1 MKKLIRRTNTT
12 QDEFIRDYKTAMRYY
27 YNQNDITLPV
37 AGKSVARFEGK
48 DNQLLRSA
56 DNRVSANYHQ
66 LIVDQEVGYLVAET
80 PQIDVE
86 DEALNDYIQ
95 QTLGDQFASRLK
107 TLVIYAANAGVAW
120 LHYWKDEAG
129 KFQYGIIPSDQITP
143 IYSGDLNE
151 KLLAVRRTYKEIDP
165 GDGSTYTVY
174 EYWDE
179 TGCTVF
185 KSTKDDYSDLQ
196 PMTNRFVER
205 DVTAGYETGETNF
218 APTYDDGHIPF
229 IPFKKNEF
237 ELSDLKKYKGQI
249 DVYDAVY
256 NGFVNDVDDVQQ
268 VVLVLTNYGGESLD
282 EFKKALKKDKA
293 IKVDSMGNGDR
304 SGIETLQI
312 EIPVE
317 ARNSLLDITEAKI
330 FKQGQGIDPTKFEA
344 NNATGAAIKMLYS
357 HLELKASNTETEFR
371 LGISELVKA
380 MLRAYGIANTD
391 DIEVKQ
397 TWTRTMI
404 QNDLEQAQIVSQ
416 VAAFTSDE
424 AIAKNNPVVEDWR
437 QELDDRQDDIVKHDG
452 YSNPDELED
461 VEDDEDDTSGDE

>member
-1 MKKLIRRTNTT
+1 MKQLIRRTNKA
-12 QDEFIRDYKTAMRYY
+12 QGQFIDDYKTAMRYY
-27 YNQNDITLPV
+27 YNQNDITNAV
-37 AGKSVARFEGK
+37 SGKSKARDFGK
-48 DNQLLRSA
+48 DNQLLRRA

-66 LIVDQEVGYLVAET
+66 LIVDQEVGYLVAQA

-86 DEALNDYIQ
+86 DETFNDYINE
-95 QTLGDQFASRLK
+95 TLGDQFASRLK

-120 LHYWKDEAG
+120 VHYWKDKDG
-129 KFQYGIIPSDQITP
+129 KFQYGIVPSDQITP
-143 IYSGDLNE
+143 VYSGDLNE
-151 KLLAVRRTYKEIDP
+151 KLIAIRRTYQDIDLES
-165 GDGSTYTVY
+165 GGSITVY

-179 TGCTVF
+179 TGCTAF
-185 KSTKDDYSDLQ
+185 KATRKDFRDLE

-205 DVTAGYETGETNF
+205 DVTAGNETGESNF
-218 APTYDDGHIPF
+218 MANYDEGHIPF

-237 ELSDLKKYKGQI
+237 ELSDLAKYKGQI

-268 VVLVLTNYGGESLD
+268 VVLVLTNYGGTDLD
-282 EFKKALKKDKA
+282 EFKNNLKQNKA
-293 IKVDSMGNGDR
+293 ILMDDMGGTDK
-304 SGIETLQI
+304 SGVEQLTI

-380 MLRAYGIANTD
+380 MLRFHGVSDTD
-391 DIEVKQ
+391 SVEVKQ

-404 QNDLEQAQIVSQ
+404 QNDLERAKIVSQ

-437 QELDDRQDDIVKHDG
+437 QELDDREDDIVKHDG
-452 YSNPDELED
+452 YTDTQALNEVGEPDDGEEE
-461 VEDDEDDTSGDE
+461 VE